1 MTASLRSRLLLI
13 FGTAAL
19 ALVVMLAGSA
29 WIGAGQTRDLRDV
42 EDRLVPKL
50 ELGPKLEGAFEHM
63 RQAMQDAVAA
73 QDTPELE
80 ATLELRN
87 QLFDLIA
94 STHGVIDPND
104 AALLRWT
111 IHDYYDVSHDVSRRL
126 IAGET
131 GEELVDEMARMQAQQ
146 AKAIALIKRT
156 TGLSEREL
164 AGSFAAVANASRR
177 ADRFRFGIGLL
188 GLALV
193 LAFSSSVTRSVLRSI
208 SNLSRG
214 FARFAVGDFHEPIA
228 ASGLAELAQVAREA
242 NAMAASLRDLG
253 AQRDRHDWLKE
264 SEALVSN
271 EMRGGAEPATIAER
285 ALRCIAERT
294 HAAAGALYLLEDGG
308 LWLRG
313 QYALP
318 NAPEFAPLDP
328 LDPHASGRGL
338 LLEAAR
344 STKLKVIEE
353 VPEDYVKIGS
363 GAGEGAPR
371 ALAFL
376 PLFWAGETV
385 GVLELAY
392 FNDCPA
398 DVREF
403 LGSLQ
408 QVLVIGLQAALSR
421 AALKQALQRSQQQAE
436 RLAAQEEELRANNQE
451 LQSQHEEL
459 RVANAELEEQRRL
472 LSTQNEELEEAR
484 VRLQQK
490 AEELTRM
497 SAYKS
502 QFLANMSHE
511 LRTPLNSMLLLSHLL
526 AQNEAGNL
534 NPKQVEYSK
543 TIHSAGGD
551 LLNLINQVLDLAK
564 IEAGR
569 QELRLEAVPL
579 TRFSEQMR
587 RVFEP
592 LADEKRLKLEISLD
606 PELPERVTTDPQRV
620 ERILMNLLGNAVKFT
635 DHGTIRLAFAKPSA
649 GAKAHRPGLE
659 LDGCFALI
667 VSDTGIG
674 IPAEAQERVF
684 SPFEQIESH
693 SNRRYAGTGL
703 GLAISRESAALLGG
717 ELQLES
723 TPGQGSTF
731 TCYLPMQAAPL
742 LAAAHSKRPSQPE
755 AGGIV
760 DDRAALG
767 AEVPHVLVIE
777 DDAVLAEQLVDI
789 VRARRLKV
797 VVTHSGEE
805 GIALARA
812 HRPQG
817 IVLDVKLPDTDGWSV
832 MERLR
837 NDPVTREIPV
847 HFVSGVDSKERGLA
861 LGAVGYLMKPATH
874 AELARA
880 VRALTPS
887 AARDSRRILVV
898 EDSVAEGESLCALLE
913 RQSFSA
919 ERVGSAREALDQLET
934 RHFDCMILDLGLPD
948 MDGLAVLETLRARG
962 GNDAPRV
969 IVHTG
974 RALSKRETQQL
985 EAYAEAVVLKEGDS
999 AARLLEEIRL
1009 FVSHV
1014 KDTLPSR
1021 VKSRL
1026 PPASATAPADVSLSG
1041 ITLLLAE
1048 DDMRTVY
1055 ALSAMLT
1062 GKGAHVLVAD
1072 TGLEALELLG
1082 RHPSVDAVLMDIMM
1096 PVMDGYEAMRK
1107 IRENVR
1113 FQRLPV
1119 IALTAKAMKGER
1131 ERCLEAGANEYLTKP
1146 IDADQLLSTLIR
1158 FFPGGRDAA
1167 RA

>member
-1 MTASLRSRLLLI
+1 MSASLRGRLFLI
-13 FGTAAL
+13 FGVTAL
-19 ALVVMLAGSA
+19 ALLVMLGGSA
-29 WIGAGQTRDLRDV
+29 WIGAEQTRDLRDV
-42 EDRLVPKL
+42 EERIVPKL
-50 ELGPKLEGAFEHM
+50 ELGPKLEAEFEHM
-63 RQAMQDAVAA
+63 RQAMQDAVSA
-73 QDTPELE
+73 QDTPALE

-87 QLFDLIA
+87 HLFDVIA
-94 STHGVIDPND
+94 ETHGVIDAND

-131 GEELVDEMARMQAQQ
+131 GEDLVDEMARMQAQQ
-146 AKAIALIKRT
+146 AKSVALIKRT
-156 TGLSEREL
+156 TGLSKNEL
-164 AGSFAAVANASRR
+164 RAGFGSVANANRR
-177 ADRFRFGIGLL
+177 ADRFRLGIGLL

-193 LAFSSSVTRSVLRSI
+193 LAFSSSVSRSVLRSL
-208 SNLSRG
+208 SHVSRG
-214 FARFAVGDFHEPIA
+214 FSRFSTGNFREPIA
-228 ASGLAELAQVAREA
+228 DVGLSELGQVAREA
-242 NAMAASLRDLG
+242 NAMAASLRELG

-264 SEALVSN
+264 SEALVSH
-271 EMRGGAEPATIAER
+271 EMRGSAEPSAIAER

-318 NAPEFAPLDP
+318 DAPAFAPLDP
-328 LDPHASGRGL
+328 TEPAAAGRGL

-344 STKLKVIEE
+344 TTELRVVEDVPDGYLKV
-353 VPEDYVKIGS
+353 GS
-363 GAGEGAPR
+363 GTGEGAPR

-376 PLFWAGETV
+376 PLSWANETI

-392 FNDCPA
+392 FRECSSE
-398 DVREF
+398 VREL
-403 LGSLQ
+403 LGALQ
-408 QVLVIGLQAALSR
+408 QMLVVGLQAALSR
-421 AALKQALQRSQQQAE
+421 GALRQALMRSQQQAE

-459 RVANAELEEQRRL
+459 RVANSELEEQRQQ

-484 VRLQQK
+484 RRLLQK
-490 AEELTRM
+490 AEELTKM

-526 AQNEAGNL
+526 SQNEAHNL
-534 NPKQVEYSK
+534 SAKQVEYAK

-551 LLNLINQVLDLAK
+551 LLSLINQVLDLAK

-579 TRFSEQMR
+579 TRFAEHAR

-592 LADEKRLKLEISLD
+592 LAHEKQLELHLTLEPD
-606 PELPERVTTDPQRV
+606 LPETVTTDPQRV
-620 ERILMNLLGNAVKFT
+620 ERILVNLLGNAIKFT
-635 DHGTIRLAFAKPSA
+635 DRGSVSLTIQRPPN
-649 GAKAHRPGLE
+649 GAKARRPGLD
-659 LDGCFALI
+659 LTSCFAL
-667 VSDTGIG
+667 VVTDTGIG
-674 IPAEAQERVF
+674 IPAEAHERVF

-703 GLAISRESAALLGG
+703 GLAISRESVALLGG

-723 TPGQGSTF
+723 KPGEGSTF
-731 TCYLPMQAAPL
+731 SCFLPLHAAPEP
-742 LAAAHSKRPSQPE
+742 ARRPSTP
-755 AGGIV
+755 ASDV
-760 DDRAALG
+760 VADDRAELG
-767 AEVPHVLVIE
+767 ADVPHLLVIE

-789 VRARRLKV
+789 IRARRLKAV
-797 VVTHSGEE
+797 VAQNGEE
-805 GIALARA
+805 GLALARRN
-812 HRPQG
+812 RPQG
-817 IVLDVKLPDTDGWSV
+817 IILDVNLPDVDGWSV

-837 NDPVTREIPV
+837 NDAITREIPV

-880 VRALTPS
+880 VRSLTPT
-887 AARDSRRILVV
+887 AGREGGRILIV
-898 EDSVAEGESLCALLE
+898 EDSVAEGESLCELLE
-913 RQSFSA
+913 RESFVA
-919 ERVGSAREALDQLET
+919 ERVGSARAALELLEK
-934 RHFDCMILDLGLPD
+934 RRFDCMILDLGLPD

-962 GNDAPRV
+962 PSDAPRV

-974 RALSKRETQQL
+974 RALNKRETQQL

-1014 KDTLPSR
+1014 KDTLPPR
-1021 VKSRL
+1021 VKSQI
-1026 PPASATAPADVSLSG
+1026 PPAPPVDVSLSG
-1041 ITLLLAE
+1041 VTLLVAE

-1062 GKGAHVLVAD
+1062 SKGADVLVAD
-1072 TGLEALELLG
+1072 TGQEALELLA
-1082 RHPSVDAVLMDIMM
+1082 RHPNVDAVLMDIMM
-1096 PVMDGYEAMRK
+1096 PVMDGYEATRK
-1107 IRENVR
+1107 IRQSPR
-1113 FQRLPV
+1113 FRALPV

-1131 ERCLEAGANEYLTKP
+1131 ERCLEAGASDYLTKP
-1146 IDADQLLSTLIR
+1146 IDTDNLLATLTR
-1158 FFPGGRDAA
+1158 FLPGGRDAV
-1167 RA
+1167 RV